1 MSAPKFYNIRDLLRP
16 AADGARLV
24 PVGKASL
31 YRMVAAGTFP
41 KPRKLGT
48 RSLWSN
54 QDIAK
59 WREQFLGSKDG

>member
-1 MSAPKFYNIRDLLRP
+1 MFAPKFYNIRDLLRP

-41 KPRKLGT
+41 KPRKLGK
-48 RSLWSN
+48 RSVWN
-54 QDIAK
+54 DEDIDK